1 MSLFLFSPTW
11 SAYGWAAQLIATI
24 FVKYM
29 KSNILS
35 ISVGG
40 IKLAK
45 HSIWHYPDTS
55 QWSHQANET
64 AFVISR
70 TVIENCYFFLPRKTW
85 NFHFNIFHNSHKM
98 ETTQM
103 LYSYNGVLFNHKN
116 NEIWCILWDI
126 DELQNQWKKPD

>member
-1 MSLFLFSPTW
+1 MSHFLFSPGW

-35 ISVGG
+35 ISVGV

-64 AFVISR
+64 AFVISN
-70 TVIENCYFFLPRKTW
+70 TVIENCHFFSPGKPETS
-85 NFHFNIFHNSHKM
+85 NIFHITRKKWRFIKQGKGHNWGVIFLSELYTMKKDSK
-98 ETTQM
+98 TITQ
-103 LYSYNGVLFNHKN
+103 
-116 NEIWCILWDI
+116 I
-126 DELQNQWKKPD
+126 

>member
-1 MSLFLFSPTW
+1 MSLFLFSPAW

-85 NFHFNIFHNSHKM
+85 NFHFNIFHITRKKWIFIKQGKGHNWGIIFLSELHTMK
-98 ETTQM
+98 EDSKTLTQ
-103 LYSYNGVLFNHKN
+103 
-116 NEIWCILWDI
+116 I
-126 DELQNQWKKPD
+126 